1 MTLDTRLT
9 FFIAL
14 RYLFSKKSQNAINI
28 ISLISVLGV
37 VVSTAAL
44 VCVMSVFNGFVAV
57 IEDSFAAF
65 DAELEITAAEGKV
78 FDYEDVQK
86 ILDDNKNVEAYS
98 YVLEDNALISYGEN
112 QTPFTIKGVDNNYHR
127 VFQLDSLM
135 IEGQFRLY
143 DFDFDVSVVG
153 IGLATKLNL
162 GVDYINGLTIYVPQR
177 QGKINIARP
186 DAAFKKGELFV
197 SGIFSSYQPEID
209 DNTLI
214 TPLEFTQKM
223 YDYDSL
229 TVSAIDI
236 KLKNPKRLAKT
247 QKELRQQIGNRF
259 LVKNRTE
266 QQEDYFKI
274 IKVERMLIIIIL
286 SFMIFIAI
294 CNIIG
299 SISMLLIE
307 KQEDIAILNK
317 LGMNI
322 RQTSAIFVAEG
333 WLMSLIGVVVG
344 IALGVLLC
352 FLQYQFGF
360 IKMNESSYVEN
371 YPVVINALDIL
382 LIFTIVV
389 LIGLATATATVKL
402 YFGNNKNKL
411 M

>member
-1 MTLDTRLT
+1 MAFDTHLT

-28 ISLISVLGV
+28 ISMISVLGV

-65 DAELEITAAEGKV
+65 DAELQITATKGKV
-78 FDYEDVQK
+78 FDYERVKDF
-86 ILDDNKNVEAYS
+86 LDRNNNIETYS
-98 YVLEDNALISYGEN
+98 YILEDDALIAYHDN
-112 QTPFTIKGVDNNYHR
+112 QTPFTLKGVDKNYSS

-153 IGLATKLNL
+153 IGLAAKLNL

-177 QGKINIARP
+177 QGKINIVRP

-214 TPLEFTQKM
+214 VPLEFAQKM

-229 TVSAIDI
+229 TVSAIDL
-236 KLKNPKRLAKT
+236 KLKNSKLLSKT
-247 QKELRQQIGNRF
+247 QKELLQQAGNQF
-259 LVKNRTE
+259 FVKNRTE

-274 IKVERMLIIIIL
+274 IKIERMMIIIIL
-286 SFMIFIAI
+286 SFMVFIAI

-299 SISMLLIE
+299 SISILLIE
-307 KQEDIAILNK
+307 KIEDIKILSN
-317 LGMNI
+317 LGMNT
-322 RQTSAIFVAEG
+322 RQTSAVFVAEG
-333 WLMSLIGVVVG
+333 WLMSLM
-344 IALGVLLC
+344 GVLVGLVLGTTLC
-352 FLQYQFGF
+352 LLQYQFGF
-360 IKMNESSYVEN
+360 IKMDENSYIES
-371 YPVVINALDIL
+371 YPVVVKALDIFF
-382 LIFTIVV
+382 IFVSVV
-389 LIGLATATATVKL
+389 LIGLATAATTVKL
-402 YFGNNKNKL
+402 YFRNLRKAQE
-411 M
+411 